1 MFRLAA
7 FRLNTQQLKQV
18 PANTELTRE
27 KVCAGALPFR
37 PGDRDLFPSPSNREL
52 LPLGDWGLPGDLHRD

>member
-52 LPLGDWGLPGDLHRD
+52 LPLGDSGLPGDLHRD